1 MPRVDLFRG
10 GADARK
16 LWEGVCLV
24 VDLVLCR
31 MEAVGVVP
39 VSVPKPE
46 CLVGFES
53 LGGGDGEGMSLGL
66 WLRLRESSR
75 SVRAFPSLLGGED
88 CIMYDWRCGGSVGDS
103 RVAS

>member
-31 MEAVGVVP
+31 MEAVGVVKE
-39 VSVPKPE
+39 VARLCAETRV
-46 CLVGFES
+46 
-53 LGGGDGEGMSLGL
+53 LGG
-66 WLRLRESSR
+66 
-75 SVRAFPSLLGGED
+75 
-88 CIMYDWRCGGSVGDS
+88 I
-103 RVAS
+103 RVTRWW

>member
-1 MPRVDLFRG
+1 MRGNCGRVFVSSSILCCVEWRQSG
-10 GADARK
+10 SSKK
-16 LWEGVCLV
+16 L
-24 VDLVLCR
+24 
-31 MEAVGVVP
+31 P